1 MKKLK
6 NKNYGFTLIELL
18 ATIVILG
25 LLALIVTPGVAKV
38 IKNSKI
44 NTSESSMEGYVR
56 EVENAIALY
65 MTDNGVYPT
74 NINQLELDGKKYR

>member
-6 NKNYGFTLIELL
+6 NKIYGFTLIELL

-25 LLALIVTPGVAKV
+25 LLALIVTPGIAKV

-44 NTSESSMEGYVR
+44 NTAKASIEGYVR

-74 NINQLELDGKKYR
+74 NINQLE